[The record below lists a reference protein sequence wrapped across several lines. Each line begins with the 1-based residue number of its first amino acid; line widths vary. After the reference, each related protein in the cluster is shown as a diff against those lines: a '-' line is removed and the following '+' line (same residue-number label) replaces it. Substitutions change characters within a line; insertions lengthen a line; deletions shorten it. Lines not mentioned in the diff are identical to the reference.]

1 MRDIRRFETG
11 QLFGIKAR
19 DHSVR
24 TGTKVATLG
33 RYDRSSRGFA
43 VNMISS
49 EGVAGSNQALRFET
63 RAAAQRWIYA
73 NCARFGYDAEDMQV
87 MNTVGSN
94 MFWKVPV
101 AGFEVDGW
109 VNKRKFD
116 YHSGSQ
122 MEKFVQEMPEYFDEN
137 DPRDAIDARFTEDPE
152 TGELIPRSTASEHS
166 YRGFRF

>member
-11 QLFGIKAR
+11 QLFGIKVR
-19 DHSVR
+19 DNSVR
-24 TGTKVATLG
+24 TGIKVATLG
-33 RYDRSSRGFA
+33 RYDRTRNGFA

-49 EGVAGSNQALRFET
+49 EGVAGSNQALRFQN
-63 RAAAQRWIYA
+63 RADAQRWIYA
-73 NCARFGYDAEDMQV
+73 NCAAFGYEAEDMQV

-94 MFWKVPV
+94 YFWKVPV

-116 YHSGSQ
+116 YYSDAQ
-122 MEKFVQEMPEYFDEN
+122 MEKFIEQLPEYFAYREWPDE
-137 DPRDAIDARFTEDPE
+137 
-152 TGELIPRSTASEHS
+152 GEVQSLEGN